1 MIRAQPGP
9 GLGPGQSL
17 CCVVEQDALLS
28 QCLSVNKWVNCTKW
42 VPASL
47 MQGFNSRTD
56 HPIHGG
62 GFQ

>member
-28 QCLSVNKWVNCTKW
+28 QCLSVNK
-42 VPASL
+42 
-47 MQGFNSRTD
+47 
-56 HPIHGG
+56 
-62 GFQ
+62 